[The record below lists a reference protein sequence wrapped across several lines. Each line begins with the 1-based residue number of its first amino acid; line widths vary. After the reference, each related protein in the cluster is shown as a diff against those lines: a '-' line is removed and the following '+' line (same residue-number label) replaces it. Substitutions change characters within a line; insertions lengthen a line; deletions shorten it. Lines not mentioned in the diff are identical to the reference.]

1 MYIQLS
7 YPRLKYV
14 DYSAHKRLYHTRK
27 NILHCQISAIRLPRC
42 ALVLY
47 MIYPNVSQEIY
58 YVYILLCNDNSYYI
72 GLTNDLTRRFK
83 ELQEGVYPYCYTYK
97 RSPLLLV
104 YYEAIPFLKEATER
118 EQQLKRWSRAKKKA
132 LVEQNYHKLHLLA
145 ECNNMSHS
153 MYKDF
158 HKK

>member
-1 MYIQLS
+1 MHYTG
-7 YPRLKYV
+7 R
-14 DYSAHKRLYHTRK
+14 KRLLPTRK
-27 NILHCQISAIRLPRC
+27 SIFHWQIYAIGLPRC
-42 ALVLY
+42 ALVLH
-47 MIYPNVSQEIY
+47 MIYPDLSQEIY

-72 GLTNDLTRRFK
+72 GLTNDLTKRFK
-83 ELQEGVYPYCYTYK
+83 EHQERVYPYCYTYN

-118 EQQLKRWSRAKKKA
+118 EQQLKGWSRAKKKA